1 MGVEGAALFLLAVEY
16 YGHQLGG
23 GDIVAGAD
31 LDPRLVDG
39 QLLKEGFDGVM
50 EDEASAHG
58 DCLRE
63 KRCGVNERRHW
74 DRVKEFSMNRIDEQL
89 RQELIA
95 YLGGFVSDRRK
106 ERMEQ
111 VLAWRTRFLTVALE
125 DLYQP
130 HNASAVL
137 RSCDCFGVQD
147 VHVIE
152 NRNVYEVHAGID
164 MGASGWL
171 DLHRYSDSL
180 SALGTLKKKGY
191 RLVAA
196 TPHRDDGALD
206 ELAVDAP
213 LAVIF
218 GTEDLGLSEQI
229 LEAADEYVRV
239 PMYGFTE
246 SFNISVCAALV
257 LRELTGRLHK
267 SGADWGLAEGEKE
280 DLRLAWYRRSVRGVE
295 LIEERFMAERGL

>member
-1 MGVEGAALFLLAVEY
+1 MLLAAVEHDGY
-16 YGHQLGG
+16 QLGG

-31 LDPRLVDG
+31 LDPGLVDG
-39 QLLKEGFDGVM
+39 QFLKEGFDIVM

-58 DCLRE
+58 DYLRK

-74 DRVKEFSMNRIDEQL
+74 DRVKEFSMNPIDEQL
-89 RQELIA
+89 RQEVIA

-111 VLAWRTRFLTVALE
+111 VLAWRTRFLTVVLE

-164 MGASGWL
+164 VGASGWL
-171 DLHRYSDSL
+171 DLHRYSDLL
-180 SALGTLKKKGY
+180 SALETLKKRDY
-191 RLVAA
+191 WLVAA
-196 TPHRDDGALD
+196 TPHPEGSALD

-218 GTEDLGLSEQI
+218 GTEDVGLSEQI

-246 SFNISVCAALV
+246 SFNISVCAALI

-267 SGADWGLAEGEKE
+267 NGVDWGLAEEEKE

-295 LIEERFMAERGL
+295 LIEQRFMAERERGEGR